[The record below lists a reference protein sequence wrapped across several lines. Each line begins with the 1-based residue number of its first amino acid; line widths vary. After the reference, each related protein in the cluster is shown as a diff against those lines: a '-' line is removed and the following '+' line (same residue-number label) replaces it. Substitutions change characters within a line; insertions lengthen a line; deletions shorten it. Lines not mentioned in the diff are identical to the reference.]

1 MIAEPARILFKYGIN
16 FNKSAVRLLGSVT
29 LYKNNIKRNGRFQV
43 TYSAYS
49 MEKYTNST
57 IIIPAQPLTNRAY

>member
-1 MIAEPARILFKYGIN
+1 MITEPARILFKHGTN
-16 FNKSAVRLLGSVT
+16 CNKFAVRLLGSVT

-43 TYSAYS
+43 TYPAYS

-57 IIIPAQPLTNRAY
+57 IIIPTQPLTNRAY